1 MAEDQKIDKSNP
13 MYYLAG
19 WRGVAAILIFMIHYR
34 LKKYNLPSV
43 LGYTGTHSF
52 FLLSAYFV
60 SVGLFKKFEDK
71 NINAWK
77 TFKDFVLKRILK
89 ILPVYYLYI
98 FVMLL
103 IALVLMLVFKLEATQ
118 VDTFRE
124 LKQFGIGL
132 FTYTYNFREVY
143 NLFVLHKYVPES
155 PTTYPHLWYISFD
168 LQLCIIIFLFIAFVR
183 DRALLLKISVAGA
196 IAMVIFRFIAWQ
208 YLLSIPGDNLSREY
222 IFEKIPLMQLDT
234 VFYGFILCLYDFK
247 KSKKLFIA
255 LIFAAV
261 LCYGWA
267 FYRAYL
273 ISIDTGELLRTTIR
287 EDIYVIPFYGIQV
300 IDSTVAF
307 FIFILFACIINFPEK
322 FKLLL
327 HPVLMRTGALSLSMY
342 IFQFLFILIGM
353 FLVAGILRKF
363 LPGVI
368 ADVIGLFSFLV
379 MDYFFAG
386 IIFKFFER
394 PIHKLMDRKIF
405 KKENK

>member
-1 MAEDQKIDKSNP
+1 MAEKQKIDASNP

-19 WRGVAAILIFMIHYR
+19 WRGVAAILIFIIHYR
-34 LKKYNLPSV
+34 LRKYNLPSV

-60 SVGLFKKFEDK
+60 SIGLFRKFENKD
-71 NINAWK
+71 ISVWK

-98 FVMLL
+98 FLMLL
-103 IALVLMLVFKLEATQ
+103 LGVIFMYAFNLESSQ
-118 VDTFRE
+118 VDAIRE

-143 NLFVLHKYVPES
+143 NVFFLHHYVPES
-155 PTTYPHLWYISFD
+155 PMTYPHLWYISFD
-168 LQLCIIIFLFIAFVR
+168 LQMCIIIFLFIAFIR
-183 DRALLLKISVAGA
+183 DKQTLLKISIAGVLFM
-196 IAMVIFRFIAWQ
+196 IVFRFIAWEF
-208 YLLSIPGDNLSREY
+208 LATIPSDEISREY

-234 VFYGFILCLYDFK
+234 VFYGFILCIYDFK

-255 LIFAAV
+255 LILAGI

-267 FYRAYL
+267 VYRAFL
-273 ISIDTGELLRTTIR
+273 VSADTGLPLRTTLR
-287 EDIYVIPFYGIQV
+287 EDIYVIPYYGVQV

-307 FIFILFACIINFPEK
+307 FIFILFACIINFPYK
-322 FKLLL
+322 FKPLLN
-327 HPVLMRTGALSLSMY
+327 PVLMQTGALSLSMY

-353 FLVAGILRKF
+353 FLIANVLRRF
-363 LPGVI
+363 IPGVL
-368 ADVIGLFSFLV
+368 ADVIGLISFLV

-386 IIFKFFER
+386 LLYKYFDR
-394 PIHKLMDRKIF
+394 PIQKIIDKKIF
-405 KKENK
+405 KKEPK